1 MAPAGKK
8 KGPTWTHV
16 GPGDRWKFVGPKRSS
31 PKTKTNK
38 ASNKQHERTGRKVT
52 RQAVILPAHDD
63 DRLTA
68 AFRVLNDR
76 RVRSSRDIR
85 RARETVRELLG
96 ETFLSSEDELDS
108 DSEPARR
115 GKVTRQAIIRPIT
128 DDGRLTAAFE
138 VLNNRRGTLKSAHD
152 IQRARETV
160 RELLGE
166 TFLSSEEE
174 LDSDPEPAK
183 NREVEAKAETKWR
196 MLDTNTEANMDETMD
211 NGTDGNGHSGTY
223 QEE

>member
-38 ASNKQHERTGRKVT
+38 ASKRPQEKTQQKVT

-68 AFRVLNDR
+68 AFKVLNNR
-76 RVRSSRDIR
+76 QATRRSSRDIR

-108 DSEPARR
+108 DSEPARWR
-115 GKVTRQAIIRPIT
+115 KVTCQAVIRPIT
-128 DDGRLTAAFE
+128 DDGRITAAFK
-138 VLNNRRGTLKSAHD
+138 VLNNRHATPRSSHD
-152 IQRARETV
+152 IRRARETV

-174 LDSDPEPAK
+174 LDSDPEPAR
-183 NREVEAKAETKWR
+183 NREGKAEANW
-196 MLDTNTEANMDETMD
+196 DTNTDANMNGGMD
-211 NGTDGNGHSGTY
+211 NGTDGNGHNGTY